1 MSMQIVCCTG
11 CEPMTYRSASLFS
24 IDELVGKRVVALQDF
39 SGIPSGTVG
48 EVVSKY
54 ETGRIGNK
62 GKLQHHGVMVRWTT
76 TAGYDVEDGF
86 GRDAEF
92 DETKFLA
99 VIE

>member
-1 MSMQIVCCTG
+1 
-11 CEPMTYRSASLFS
+11 MTYRSASLFS

-54 ETGRIGNK
+54 ETARIGRRERLK
-62 GKLQHHGVMVRWTT
+62 HEGVMVRWTT
-76 TAGYDVEDGF
+76 SGGNDVEDGF

-99 VIE
+99 VVE